1 MNLDQHKEAILRWV
15 ASCQT
20 HEQLQLLISVT
31 INYISFERFP
41 NDREKEI
48 SFVAGEIF
56 EAIEEKKWLVAAKK
70 EIYSLPKTNRKK
82 LYGHAKI

>member
-41 NDREKEI
+41 NDRENEI
-48 SFVAGEIF
+48 SFVAKEIF
-56 EAIEEKKWLVAAKK
+56 DAIEEKKWLVAAQK
-70 EIYSLPKTNRKK
+70 EIYSFQTANKKK
-82 LYGHAKI
+82 LYGHPKH